1 MLITMKLINNEKM
14 YNNTFKSHIINGDKM
29 KEKEVILKLYH
40 NVLMGVIGIET
51 IENKIENRS
60 LRKTILN
67 QKKEYEAMEKE
78 MFNLCVSYNI
88 TNKEISPMAKI
99 SSEVMGK
106 MKIMMDN
113 TDHNIAKMMMD
124 GTNKGLIELETLQ
137 NNYNGTDEDIK
148 KMITKIIELEQQNNE
163 DLKIYL

>member
-1 MLITMKLINNEKM
+1 MKLINNEKM

>member
-1 MLITMKLINNEKM
+1 MKLINNEKM

-148 KMITKIIELEQQNNE
+148 KMITKIIEIEQQNNE

>member
-1 MLITMKLINNEKM
+1 
-14 YNNTFKSHIINGDKM
+14 M

>member
-1 MLITMKLINNEKM
+1 MPITMKLINNEKM

-148 KMITKIIELEQQNNE
+148 KMITKIIEIEQQNNE